1 MHWDPSITQRSHRS
15 RWVSYLRWQF
25 GENKK
30 VAKQGNIQTTFHHPL
45 LPHLL
50 PELKDEENSSQTV
63 GEFQSSPV
71 SSIFCKWVVVLKK
84 KKKKKMFVFKCL
96 CSKHRHVESQQIP
109 ICFLFAS
116 EKLSWNQVDLSQLLN
131 FLVAIH
137 TIIAPKRIPFSPQ
150 CLLSNSQFEFLYYL
164 NLYFLKDFMIL
175 SLMAFS

>member
-1 MHWDPSITQRSHRS
+1 MSKLSEVAIWGEQESCKTREHTNYLSPSTPFPSPAWAKGWGKFFTDS
-15 RWVSYLRWQF
+15 WWVSELSSLFYLLQMSCR
-25 GENKK
+25 
-30 VAKQGNIQTTFHHPL
+30 
-45 LPHLL
+45 
-50 PELKDEENSSQTV
+50 SQ
-63 GEFQSSPV
+63 E
-71 SSIFCKWVVVLKK
+71 

-164 NLYFLKDFMIL
+164 NLYFFKDFMIL

>member
-15 RWVSYLRWQF
+15 TWVSYLRWK
-25 GENKK
+25 ESCKTREHTNYPSPSTPSPSPAW
-30 VAKQGNIQTTFHHPL
+30 AKD
-45 LPHLL
+45 
-50 PELKDEENSSQTV
+50 KENSSQTV

-71 SSIFCKWVVVLKK
+71 SSIFCKWVVVLK

-116 EKLSWNQVDLSQLLN
+116 EKLSWNQFELSQLLN

-164 NLYFLKDFMIL
+164 NLYFFIEFMKL

>member
-1 MHWDPSITQRSHRS
+1 MSKLSEVAIWGEQESCKTREHTNYLSPSTPSPS
-15 RWVSYLRWQF
+15 PAWAKGWGKFFTDSWWVSELSSLFYLLQMSCR
-25 GENKK
+25 
-30 VAKQGNIQTTFHHPL
+30 
-45 LPHLL
+45 
-50 PELKDEENSSQTV
+50 SQ
-63 GEFQSSPV
+63 E
-71 SSIFCKWVVVLKK
+71 

-116 EKLSWNQVDLSQLLN
+116 EKLSWNQFDLSQLLN

-164 NLYFLKDFMIL
+164 NLYFFKDFMIL